1 MRLPMIEKDGK
12 SMVNDELAAPLMQ
25 KAVDLGVNFFD
36 THWFYCNFDSQRAV
50 GAALRDVRG
59 KVYISSKIR
68 LDLVQKPEDFIKY
81 LEISLEQMGLEYLD
95 FYHFPA
101 M

>member
-1 MRLPMIEKDGK
+1 MRLPMRDDK
-12 SMVNDELAAPLMQ
+12 VNDELAAPLMQ

-50 GAALRDVRG
+50 GNALSSMRD

-68 LDLVQKPEDFIKY
+68 LDLVKQPEDFIKY
-81 LEISLEQMGLEYLD
+81 FEL
-95 FYHFPA
+95 
-101 M
+101 